1 MFNKLRLP
9 KPSEQLVSLIRTL
22 ATARPIDDAVLAWH
36 KTQQPKDINCAAGD
50 FFSDPS
56 LAELALIEYKDFF
69 NVEVYPIIGIMQNT
83 EKTPASYPPHSDKLR
98 NVGINYYIELGG
110 DDVPTVFYD
119 KIDPISD
126 KVGGHVLSYAELP
139 TITNQIVFKKNEWYM
154 LPSRQYHSVENIE
167 TMRIVFSFMY
177 VGEVENFI
185 NAHKHLFID

>member
-126 KVGGHVLSYAELP
+126 KVGGHVLSYAVLP